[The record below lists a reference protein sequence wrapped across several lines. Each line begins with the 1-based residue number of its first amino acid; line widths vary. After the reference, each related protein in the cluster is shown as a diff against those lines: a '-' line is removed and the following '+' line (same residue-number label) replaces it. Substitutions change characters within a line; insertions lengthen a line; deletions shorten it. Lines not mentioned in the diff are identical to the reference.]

1 MNTKSHE
8 LSVANSR
15 ILTKKINTNESYKLL
30 KIEAMSKKLVII
42 FTCIGLGLNAFAQEK
57 STREIKGD
65 KQFFVYSFEKSIDYY
80 SHTKNLTPEGQRRL
94 AESYYNTNQNFLA
107 EEAYLKLI
115 NTNEG
120 LVPNDY
126 FVLARL
132 LKANGKTEQSFT
144 MMDKFAELHPNDL
157 RAIDYTA
164 NKSKLG
170 DLSQDKGIYTVKQ
183 LSINSDDDDFGPIYY
198 KDKVV
203 FSSTKSA
210 PKMIVRN
217 YNWTG
222 KPFWNVYIA
231 DVEDGQLKNAKNFDK
246 NLNGNLHDGPASYSN
261 DGTFMAFTRN
271 NYSDKSID
279 KVVELQVYFTT
290 NVDEK
295 WSKPEPFMLNN
306 TEYSVGH
313 PSLTANGKTMY
324 FTSDMPGGF
333 GGADIYRTNKN
344 EDGTWGIAENLGVK
358 VNTES
363 DELFPFIEENS
374 GTLYFSSN
382 GKFGLGGLDIFV
394 AKIDGSTV
402 VDVYNAGSTLNTAAD
417 DYSLII
423 DSASTK
429 GYLSSDRVGGSGGD
443 DIYAFDFVPAEKTEI
458 IVAIEKRIEGI
469 AKDKNETAIP
479 NTFITL
485 QSEDG
490 TVLDTITT
498 KNDGAYTFNVETNKN
513 FKLTGK
519 KDKYNN
525 GYNNTNTFGDE
536 LIVYADVTLL
546 NTKEIVAEK
555 IKVGEDLGKIV
566 EFDNI
571 YFDYDKYDIRKDAK
585 PELAKIIEVMND
597 YPNMVIE
604 LGAHTDCR
612 ANNAYNQNL
621 SNQRATET
629 ANYIKKSISKPTRI
643 TGKGYG
649 ETKLLTHCPCTGDEV
664 SECSEAEH
672 QKNRRTEFIIKS
684 TGEIT
689 MPEKLTVK

>member
-1 MNTKSHE
+1 
-8 LSVANSR
+8 
-15 ILTKKINTNESYKLL
+15 
-30 KIEAMSKKLVII
+30 
-42 FTCIGLGLNAFAQEK
+42 
-57 STREIKGD
+57 
-65 KQFFVYSFEKSIDYY
+65 
-80 SHTKNLTPEGQRRL
+80 
-94 AESYYNTNQNFLA
+94 
-107 EEAYLKLI
+107 
-115 NTNEG
+115 
-120 LVPNDY
+120 
-126 FVLARL
+126 
-132 LKANGKTEQSFT
+132 
-144 MMDKFAELHPNDL
+144 
-157 RAIDYTA
+157 
-164 NKSKLG
+164 
-170 DLSQDKGIYTVKQ
+170 
-183 LSINSDDDDFGPIYY
+183 
-198 KDKVV
+198 
-203 FSSTKSA
+203 
-210 PKMIVRN
+210 MIVRN

-222 KPFWNVYIA
+222 KPFWNIYIA
-231 DVEDGQLKNAKNFDK
+231 DVEDGQLKNAKVFEK
-246 NLNGNLHDGPASYSN
+246 SLNGNMHDGPASLSN

-279 KVVELQVYFTT
+279 KVVELQIHFSTFA
-290 NVDEK
+290 DEK
-295 WSKPEPFMLNN
+295 WSEPTPFNLNN

-333 GGADIYRTNKN
+333 GGADIYRTTKN
-344 EDGTWGIAENLGVK
+344 DDGTWSKAENMGDK
-358 VNTES
+358 INTES
-363 DELFPFIEENS
+363 DEMFPFIEENS
-374 GTLYFSSN
+374 QKLYFSSN
-382 GKFGLGGLDIFV
+382 GRFGLGGLDIFV
-394 AKIDGSTV
+394 AKMDGSTV
-402 VDVYNAGSTLNTAAD
+402 TDVYNAGSTLNTAAD

-423 DSASTK
+423 DSATTK

-469 AKDKNETAIP
+469 AKEKNETALP

-490 TVLDTITT
+490 TILDTITT
-498 KNDGAYTFNVETNKN
+498 KNDGAYTFKVETNKN
-513 FKLTGK
+513 FKLIGK
-519 KDKYNN
+519 KEKYND

-571 YFDYDKYDIRKDAK
+571 YFDYDKYNIRKDAK
-585 PELAKIIEVMND
+585 SELAKIIEVMND
-597 YPNMVIE
+597 YPNMIVE

-629 ANYIKKSISKPTRI
+629 ANYIRKSITKPSRI

-649 ETKLLTHCPCTGDEV
+649 ETKLLTNCPCSGDVV
-664 SECSEAEH
+664 SDCSEAEH

-684 TGEIT
+684 TGKLT
-689 MPEKLTVK
+689 MPEKLTDK